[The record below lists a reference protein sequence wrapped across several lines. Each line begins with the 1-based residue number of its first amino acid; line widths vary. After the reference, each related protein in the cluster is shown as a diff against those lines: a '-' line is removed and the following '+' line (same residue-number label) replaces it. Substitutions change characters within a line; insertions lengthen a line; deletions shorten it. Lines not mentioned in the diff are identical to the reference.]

1 MHESSPLINPFAM
14 MIDPQAV
21 IQAMEKSDK
30 LNSLHS
36 RICRPL
42 DNPSNNKYDDIDH
55 FDAQMGTPKSTG
67 RY

>member
-1 MHESSPLINPFAM
+1 MHESSPLSNPFAM

-21 IQAMEKSDK
+21 IQAMEKSQK

-36 RICRPL
+36 RVCRPL
-42 DNPSNNKYDDIDH
+42 DTPGNSKYDDRDG
-55 FDAQMGTPKSTG
+55 FDMPMSSPKNLG